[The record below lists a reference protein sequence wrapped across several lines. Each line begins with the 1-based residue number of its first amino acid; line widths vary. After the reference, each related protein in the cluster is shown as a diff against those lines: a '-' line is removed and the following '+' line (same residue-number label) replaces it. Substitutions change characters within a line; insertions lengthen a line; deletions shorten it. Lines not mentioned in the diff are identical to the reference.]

1 MIRKYKYNNLFST
14 FLSHFFYMVSWFWL
28 ISVYNIA
35 VKWKLHWDC
44 RGCRKFS
51 FWESSTSILL
61 KWDKESPYELHYV
74 FCEETSSYQRV
85 CSFVKFGSDVV
96 CLVNTLGRSG
106 CFFNYISLNEA
117 PFLVFQVLVVLI
129 LWRSLW
135 WMVATIDTTGLIYFL
150 YVLRDRA
157 LFDWKFF
164 WGQAEC
170 H

>member
-51 FWESSTSILL
+51 FWDSSPPILL

-74 FCEETSSYQRV
+74 FLR
-85 CSFVKFGSDVV
+85 
-96 CLVNTLGRSG
+96 RSKLLST
-106 CFFNYISLNEA
+106 CMQFRQIW
-117 PFLVFQVLVVLI
+117 
-129 LWRSLW
+129 LWRRLPSKHSWPFRMFFQLYFAQWSPFPCLSGARCSHSLEVSL
-135 WMVATIDTTGLIYFL
+135 MDGCNNRY
-150 YVLRDRA
+150 YR
-157 LFDWKFF
+157 FDIFPVRF
-164 WGQAEC
+164 TR
-170 H
+170 

>member
-1 MIRKYKYNNLFST
+1 MKTPLRLSRMPKILFLRLLT
-14 FLSHFFYMVSWFWL
+14 PDFAKMRQREPLW
-28 ISVYNIA
+28 
-35 VKWKLHWDC
+35 
-44 RGCRKFS
+44 
-51 FWESSTSILL
+51 TSLRF
-61 KWDKESPYELHYV
+61 
-74 FCEETSSYQRV
+74 FCEEASSYPRV